1 MIGFLRS
8 GAAIVFVFGLVIFIH
23 ELGHFI
29 AAKLMGVYAPR
40 FSIGFGKA
48 LWSRK
53 WGETE
58 YMIAPLPLGG
68 YVRMASRDDET
79 MAFIEGGR
87 EEAIAEGAVKPRFW
101 DPNGMAPFGPKPVP
115 ADRWFESK
123 SYAARLFILTAGVTM
138 NALLGLGI
146 FIGTSYAYGRTI
158 VTTRVIGAVAPVAGV
173 PQLSQLV
180 VGDTIVAVGGIPI
193 FSWDQFLDVADSLPA
208 ESIPIATRR
217 GIATLPVGAP
227 RSVERGKVLGAISF
241 WIPPVVDQVVTG
253 LPAQRA
259 GLKDGDSI
267 VAVGGT
273 PVGSWREAVRG
284 IEGSPG
290 RPVQIDVVR
299 GGSRITVV
307 VRPDSQRAPDS
318 AAKSSHWVG
327 KIGAVAR
334 PQYGHEPISFPD
346 AVRLGSFIAWRSAGL
361 IVRSL
366 ELLATGQASVRELGG
381 PVAIGDVAAK
391 AAKQGLETLLGLL
404 AMISIN
410 LAVVNLLPVPVLD
423 GGQILIVGAEMVKGG
438 PLGIRT
444 RENLMRVGLVF
455 IGLLLIVVMFND
467 VPRIV
472 LSFFRQSR

>member
-1 MIGFLRS
+1 MIGILRS

-87 EEAIAEGAVKPRFW
+87 EEAVAEGAVKPRFW

-123 SYAARLFILTAGVTM
+123 SYAARLFILSAGVTM
-138 NALLGLGI
+138 NALLALFL
-146 FIGTSYAYGRTI
+146 FIGMAIGYGRP
-158 VTTRVIGAVAPVAGV
+158 VLLTRVIGAVTPAAEAPE
-173 PQLSQLV
+173 LSQLMI
-180 VGDTIVAVGGIPI
+180 GDTILAVGSAPVTSWSRFGVLFDSMAGDTLTIRTNRAAVRVAVGEPYG
-193 FSWDQFLDVADSLPA
+193 AK
-208 ESIPIATRR
+208 RR
-217 GIATLPVGAP
+217 T
-227 RSVERGKVLGAISF
+227 VLGAIGP
-241 WIPPVVDQVVTG
+241 WIPPVVEEVTTG

-259 GLKDGDSI
+259 GMRPGDSI
-267 VAVGGT
+267 VAMDGQ
-273 PVGSWREAVRG
+273 PVQSWREVVPYIEKAAGRTVTLVVARG
-284 IEGSPG
+284 LERDTLSM
-290 RPVQIDVVR
+290 
-299 GGSRITVV
+299 
-307 VRPDSQRAPDS
+307 RPDSMEIEDA
-318 AAKSSHWVG
+318 AAKQMVWVG
-327 KIGAVAR
+327 KIGAVVR
-334 PQYGHEPISFPD
+334 TDIGHEPVPFGAAIREGASD
-346 AVRLGSFIAWRSAGL
+346 TWHAAGA

-366 ELLATGQASVRELGG
+366 QMLATGRASVRQLGG
-381 PVAIGDVAAK
+381 PVAIGNAAAQ
-391 AAKQGLETLLGLL
+391 AAKQGWEVLLNLL
-404 AMISIN
+404 ALISIN

-423 GGQILIVGAEMVKGG
+423 GGQILILGAEMAKGG

-444 RENLMRVGLVF
+444 RENLMRAGLVF
-455 IGLLLIVVMFND
+455 IGLLLIVVMYND
-467 VPRIV
+467 IPRLF
-472 LSFFRQSR
+472 LSFFKQ